1 MKTRSARLALLLAIV
16 TIGVGSAGRAPGTD
30 YVLPDSLPPGV
41 TPAMVERGYAVFH
54 GEGLCMNCH
63 GADAGG
69 LLGPS
74 LKDSDWWHAAGS
86 YLSILRQVLVGV
98 PADRSL
104 SGEEMPPRGG
114 SAIGEDDVIAV
125 AAFVWRVSHPDET
138 ELPLGVTPEIIEIG
152 SEVFHDRGNC
162 ADCHGEDATG
172 DEGPNLT
179 DNQWLHLRGSHLAIV
194 NQINKGVPFERSRTG
209 IVMPPRGGS
218 SIGDADV
225 NAVAAYV
232 WVVSRP
238 GE

>member
-1 MKTRSARLALLLAIV
+1 MTRIVIAALLAA
-16 TIGVGSAGRAPGTD
+16 GVAVVAGAPGPAPGQN

-41 TPAMVERGYAVFH
+41 TRAKIERGYAVFH
-54 GEGLCMNCH
+54 GEGLCVTCH
-63 GADAGG
+63 GPDAGG
-69 LLGPS
+69 LLGPN
-74 LKDSDWWHAAGS
+74 LTDSDWWHAAGS

-98 PADRSL
+98 PQSRSL

-125 AAFVWRVSHPDET
+125 SAFVWRVSHPDED
-138 ELPLGVTPEIIEIG
+138 ELPLGITPEIIEMG

-162 ADCHGEDATG
+162 ADCHGDDATG

-179 DNQWLHLRGSHLAIV
+179 DNQWLHLRGSYLSIV

-232 WVVSRP
+232 WAISRH